1 MIINKQ
7 TLTLKIMNTKLT
19 FAEYLNVLKIG
30 ISKEFDQLETIA
42 QMMLNNDLYFANEQ
56 VNKKLYI
63 EANNCLIDS
72 LTYLNR

>member
-1 MIINKQ
+1 
-7 TLTLKIMNTKLT
+7 MNTKLT